1 MRVSLFTDTLGDVN
15 GVSRFIQN
23 VAHQA
28 NAMGRDLQ
36 VITSTSFPT
45 PAWPNI
51 FNFDP
56 LHSRRMPGYEHL
68 ELALPPALSML
79 GHIKRHRPDVIHI
92 STPGPVGCVGYLA
105 ARRHGIPML
114 GVYHTDFPAYIDH
127 LFEDHAFTWL
137 ASAYMGAFYR
147 SFRRVFTRSTD
158 YAESLKKLGL
168 AGERIV
174 RLMPGIETSR
184 FGTQYRDDT
193 IWSRLAAADPA
204 LRGLDG
210 AGVKAVY
217 VGRVSVEKNLPMLTQ
232 VWKAVE
238 RQCSAAGLKADLVIV
253 GDGPYRQRMEEE
265 LRGKRAHFLGFRHG
279 QELSKIYASSDLFVF
294 PSTTDTLGQV
304 VMESQA
310 SGLPVLVTDQGGPK
324 EVVEQG
330 VTGFVLDARNIG
342 LWVDTIVRLVRDDAG
357 RQAMGQQ
364 AAAKMSRFDIA
375 HSFEH
380 FWDVHTQA
388 WREHLAR
395 PGITPRDAADG
406 VPKPGAV
413 AGRSEADLARV

>member
-168 AGERIV
+168 AGDRIV
-174 RLMPGIETSR
+174 RLMPGIETAR
-184 FGTQYRDDT
+184 FGTSHRDVGVWGR
-193 IWSRLAAADPA
+193 IGASSPA
-204 LRGLDG
+204 LRGVAT
-210 AGVKAVY
+210 AGVKALY
-217 VGRVSVEKNLPMLTQ
+217 VGRISVEKNMPMLTQ
-232 VWKAVE
+232 VWKDVE
-238 RQCSAAGLKADLVIV
+238 RRCTSAGLAADLVVV
-253 GDGPYRQRMEEE
+253 GDGPYRRQMEEA
-265 LRGKRAHFLGFRHG
+265 LRGRRTHFLGFRHG
-279 QELSKIYASSDLFVF
+279 DELSAIYASSDLFVF

-324 EVVEQG
+324 EVVEHG
-330 VTGFVLDARNIG
+330 VTGFVLDARNIPE
-342 LWVDTIVRLVRDDAG
+342 WVTTIVELVADDSRRA
-357 RQAMGQQ
+357 AMGQR
-364 AAAKMSRFDIA
+364 AAAAMRRFDIA
-375 HSFEH
+375 NTFEH
-380 FWDVHTQA
+380 FWEVHMQV
-388 WREHLAR
+388 WRERLAQR
-395 PGITPRDAADG
+395 GGEPRSGASRSTS
-406 VPKPGAV
+406 PGAG
-413 AGRSEADLARV
+413 AGRTEPDLAGV